1 MPQPHVTPVG
11 AGGGFLRCRM
21 GPVPVPVAGA
31 AGRRGFG
38 RPTRVGRL
46 VASGGGLDEKCPVV
60 DELIFDTTYFELS
73 RDHEFLG
80 LDLAL
85 CIMRIA
91 LFKVVHR
98 SGS

>member
-1 MPQPHVTPVG
+1 
-11 AGGGFLRCRM
+11 M

-31 AGRRGFG
+31 AGRQGFD
-38 RPTRVGRL
+38 RRVGRL
-46 VASGGGLDEKCPVV
+46 VASGGGLDENFPVV

-73 RDHEFLG
+73 RNHEFLG

-85 CIMRIA
+85 CIMLIA

>member
-1 MPQPHVTPVG
+1 
-11 AGGGFLRCRM
+11 M

-38 RPTRVGRL
+38 RRRPTRVGRL
-46 VASGGGLDEKCPVV
+46 VASGGGLDENFPVV

-73 RDHEFLG
+73 RNREFLG
-80 LDLAL
+80 LGLAL
-85 CIMRIA
+85 CIMLIA

>member
-1 MPQPHVTPVG
+1 
-11 AGGGFLRCRM
+11 M
-21 GPVPVPVAGA
+21 GPLPVPVAGA

-38 RPTRVGRL
+38 RRVGRL
-46 VASGGGLDEKCPVV
+46 VASGGGLDENFPVV

-73 RDHEFLG
+73 RNREFLG

-85 CIMRIA
+85 CIMLFA

>member
-1 MPQPHVTPVG
+1 
-11 AGGGFLRCRM
+11 M
-21 GPVPVPVAGA
+21 GPLPVPVAGA
-31 AGRRGFG
+31 AGRRGFD
-38 RPTRVGRL
+38 RRVGRL
-46 VASGGGLDEKCPVV
+46 VAKFPVV

-73 RDHEFLG
+73 RNREFLG

-85 CIMRIA
+85 CIMLFA

>member
-1 MPQPHVTPVG
+1 MRG
-11 AGGGFLRCRM
+11 RM
-21 GPVPVPVAGA
+21 GPLPAPVAGA

-38 RPTRVGRL
+38 RRAGRL
-46 VASGGGLDEKCPVV
+46 VESGDENFPVV

-73 RDHEFLG
+73 RNREFLG

-85 CIMRIA
+85 CIMLIA

>member
-1 MPQPHVTPVG
+1 
-11 AGGGFLRCRM
+11 M
-21 GPVPVPVAGA
+21 GPLPVPVAGA
-31 AGRRGFG
+31 AGRRGFD
-38 RPTRVGRL
+38 RRVGRL

-73 RDHEFLG
+73 RNREFLG

-85 CIMRIA
+85 CIMLFA

>member
-1 MPQPHVTPVG
+1 
-11 AGGGFLRCRM
+11 M

-31 AGRRGFG
+31 AGRRGFD
-38 RPTRVGRL
+38 RRVGRL
-46 VASGGGLDEKCPVV
+46 VALGGGLDEKIPVV
-60 DELIFDTTYFELS
+60 DEFIFDTTYFELS
-73 RDHEFLG
+73 RNREFLG

-85 CIMRIA
+85 CIMLIA

>member
-1 MPQPHVTPVG
+1 MRG
-11 AGGGFLRCRM
+11 RM

-38 RPTRVGRL
+38 RRVGRL
-46 VASGGGLDEKCPVV
+46 VASGGGLDEKFPVV

-73 RDHEFLG
+73 RNHELEFLG
-80 LDLAL
+80 LGLAL
-85 CIMRIA
+85 CIMPIA